1 MTTLSRTITATE
13 KATVK
18 TGHPASPLWFEYGM
32 VVLCAAFIFG
42 LFLDGW
48 AHNHGR
54 VDESFFTP
62 WHAVLYGSFSL
73 VGIFLVGNHFRNVTR
88 GYAWSRALPL
98 GYMPGLVGVIIFG
111 MAGGADMVWH
121 TLFGIEENLEALISP
136 SHLALAVGAF
146 LFLTAPIRSAYARKQ
161 TSQSWR
167 EMFPLILALTLLL
180 SFLTFFT
187 QYATYTGNAFELLG
201 NRPRDYWYYD
211 VFAIA
216 GLLITT
222 MLMLGIVLLTTR
234 RWRLPF
240 GAFGLMFGINALLMV
255 WLLEGNRTQYLLV
268 PAFALAGLGV
278 DSLIRILQPSSERV
292 MQLRLFAFIV
302 PFGIALIHLVT
313 LMLIGQL
320 MNGDGLWW
328 QIHMWLGVPFTVG
341 IAGYFL
347 SFIMTPPAIAASDE
361 EQR

>member
-1 MTTLSRTITATE
+1 MTTLSRTSIAAE
-13 KATVK
+13 ASQAKS
-18 TGHPASPLWFEYGM
+18 GHPASPLWFEYGM
-32 VVLCAAFIFG
+32 VILCSAFVFG

-62 WHAVLYGSFSL
+62 WHAVLYGSYTL
-73 VGIFLVGNHFRNVTR
+73 VGMFLVGNHFRNVMR

-98 GYMPGLVGVIIFG
+98 GYMPGLVGVVLFG

-146 LFLTAPIRSAYARKQ
+146 LFLTAPIRSAYARQQ
-161 TSQSWR
+161 TSPSWR
-167 EMFPLILALTLLL
+167 EMLPLIVSLALLL
-180 SFLTFFT
+180 SLLTFFT
-187 QYATYTGNAFELLG
+187 QYATYTGNAFDLLG
-201 NRPRDYWYYD
+201 RRPRDYWYYD
-211 VFAIA
+211 LFGIA

-222 MLMLGIVLLTTR
+222 MLMLGITLFATR
-234 RWRLPF
+234 RWQLPF
-240 GAFGLMFGINALLMV
+240 GAFGLMFGINAALMV
-255 WLLEGNRTQYLLV
+255 WLIVGYPAQYLLV
-268 PAFALAGLGV
+268 PAFVLAGLGV
-278 DSLIRILQPSSERV
+278 DGLLRILKPSADRV
-292 MQLRLFAFIV
+292 TQLRLFAFIV
-302 PFGIALIHLVT
+302 PFGIALIHLLT

-320 MNGDGLWW
+320 TNSGGLWW

-347 SFIMTPPAIAASDE
+347 SFIMTPPAIAIQETA
-361 EQR
+361 